1 MILCSQRVH
10 LLPGFVWQA
19 FEVRQRKGIERSEL
33 TNQFTLTSRRHNT
46 NVSFETITPSF
57 SSLYSVKPSEN
68 APPPPPTTRAKI
80 RFFRTPWTHLSYSV
94 LFENGILKPRC
105 AFFKKI
111 GCSNGITPRFKQCLI
126 WQSPDT
132 TLLKANIVN
141 TR

>member
-1 MILCSQRVH
+1 MVLCSQRVH

-19 FEVRQRKGIERSEL
+19 FEARQRKEIERSEL
-33 TNQFTLTSRRHNT
+33 TNQFTPTSRRHNT

-68 APPPPPTTRAKI
+68 APPPLELRS

-94 LFENGILKPRC
+94 LFENGILTPRC
-105 AFFKKI
+105 TFFKKI
-111 GCSNGITPRFKQCLI
+111 GYSNGIKPPFKQFSI

-132 TLLKANIVN
+132 TLLKTNTVN

>member
-1 MILCSQRVH
+1 MLSASSPVTR
-10 LLPGFVWQA
+10 LVWQA
-19 FEVRQRKGIERSEL
+19 FEARQRKGKERSEL
-33 TNQFTLTSRRHNT
+33 TNQSTSTSRRHNT
-46 NVSFETITPSF
+46 NASFETITPSF

-68 APPPPPTTRAKI
+68 APPPPPTRAKI

-111 GCSNGITPRFKQCLI
+111 GYSNGITPRFKQFSI

-132 TLLKANIVN
+132 TLSKANTVN